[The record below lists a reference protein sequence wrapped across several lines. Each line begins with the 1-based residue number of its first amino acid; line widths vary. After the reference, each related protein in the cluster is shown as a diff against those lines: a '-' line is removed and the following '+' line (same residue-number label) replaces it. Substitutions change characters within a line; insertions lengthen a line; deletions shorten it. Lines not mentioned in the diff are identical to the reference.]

1 MRWILPP
8 HRQTARRPGQRGQG
22 LVEFSLV
29 GGLFFFLVFSIVN
42 AGFFLYGRGAVEH
55 AADVGMAAIAAEGG
69 CTGGGG
75 VCATI
80 PASCLNGND
89 TTADYPDELAICRMD
104 QAGLTTT
111 PFIKVTSIYVY
122 LIQQNPDAVKRFV
135 KGWLQSIAYMKSH
148 KEETVEIARKITGFS
163 KPVEEREYD
172 LLMPYFSTDG
182 KFDAKA
188 LAATAQSFVDLKML
202 DTAPDMSKLYTE
214 RFLP

>member
-1 MRWILPP
+1 MRWILPH

-80 PASCLNGND
+80 PASCLNAND

-122 LIQQNPDAVKRFV
+122 LIQQNPDGTQVDSCNSA
-135 KGWLQSIAYMKSH
+135 G
-148 KEETVEIARKITGFS
+148 TGTGNLPCNAAQFN
-163 KPVEEREYD
+163 EYD
-172 LLMPYFSTDG
+172 VSGNLIT
-182 KFDAKA
+182 
-188 LAATAQSFVDLKML
+188 ATAWPATSRNVS
-202 DTAPDMSKLYTE
+202 TADANFGRLTINFTYNLIATSGQFSLSTSNVFRLEPQQ
-214 RFLP
+214 